1 MGKQRGCVPGLP
13 DGKPLNRVTCCKP
26 GIAYKGNYGGCVFGF
41 AESQTLGLFSTKW
54 EEKAMLPQTRGK
66 ARHRIL
72 YGEKHTIQ
80 DGRA

>member
-1 MGKQRGCVPGLP
+1 MGKQRGCVPGLAA
-13 DGKPLNRVTCCKP
+13 GKPPNRGTCRKP
-26 GIAYKGNYGGCVFGF
+26 GIGNNGNYCGCVFGF
-41 AESQTLGLFSTKW
+41 CESQTLGLFSTKW